1 MDQPELNEEELPH
14 AEPQDLIEPDD
25 ALPEIT
31 LAELPESLRLAAAKA
46 KWTKL
51 MPVQAK
57 AIPYMLAGRDLM
69 VQSRTGSGKT
79 GAFLLPILTRIDP
92 TGLARWC

>member
-57 AIPYMLAGRDLM
+57 AIPYMLAVAHGQWQNWRVPL
-69 VQSRTGSGKT
+69 
-79 GAFLLPILTRIDP
+79 ADP
-92 TGLARWC
+92 HPH